1 MIQAVPIS
9 AEAFAPYGHLARN
22 GEGVTRSIRDGS
34 VLLTKTPV
42 QCGHDDK
49 AVNYALDFYDVA
61 PEPGRLL
68 MTQAEQHPHS
78 SQLFMPFSAKRYL
91 VVVWPEKP
99 ALNVPPQAFIAG
111 GTDIVIYNPGVWHHG
126 IVALDRRTL
135 FASAMWRTVDG
146 KEDAVFLPLE
156 APIEVTWPERA
167 A

>member
-9 AEAFAPYGHLARN
+9 AEAFAPYGHLARS
-22 GEGVTRSIRDGS
+22 GQGMTKSIRDGS

-42 QCGHDDK
+42 QCEHDEK

-78 SQLFMPFSAKRYL
+78 SQLFMPFSAERYL

-99 ALNVPPQAFIAG
+99 APQVTPQAFIAA

-126 IVALDRRTL
+126 IVALDRQTL
-135 FASAMWRTVDG
+135 FASAMWRTADG
-146 KEDAVFLPLE
+146 REDTVFLPLE
-156 APIEVTWPERA
+156 EPIGVTWPEQA